1 MSYEVKLET
10 FEGPLDLLYHLIEKN
25 EIDIYNIP
33 ISEVTDQYIQYLDN
47 LQKFDMEMA
56 SEFLVMAATLL
67 EIKSRML
74 LPNPIEEQIEFD
86 VQGVDPRRDLVLKL
100 IEYKKYKIIADYFK
114 QREELYGR
122 VHFKEQ
128 DNIEDFINKIDYKES
143 DITLDIDVLI
153 SSVQRV
159 LKKLKRLDENRKS
172 FFQELKR
179 DIYTVEEK
187 VELLKKKV
195 QSKTIVSF
203 NKLFSQDSCKLE
215 VIVTF
220 LALLELLKLKEIEIK
235 QDYIFGDILIYQSQ
249 KN

>member
-47 LQKFDMEMA
+47 LQKFDMEIA

-128 DNIEDFINKIDYKES
+128 DNIEDFIKKIDYKES
-143 DITLDIDVLI
+143 DITLDKDVLI

-159 LKKLKRLDENRKS
+159 LKKLKRLDENRKN